1 MKTSEQHIKLP
12 LTSNYN
18 NPLSTNES
26 TIKQRNPQ
34 TSIYMPMTT
43 TSSEYAN
50 NIGTIGTLNSIR
62 STSLVQQSPFETF
75 LKKHPVNN
83 FINQNYQSNQNEII
97 SAINPHLERLRQRE
111 FELNQALTE
120 ANNYYELYKKN
131 QTALDEESKTYQSK
145 KEKLKYVYHS
155 LFQFKN
161 MLLNKEKELA
171 LREEQLRQY
180 EMHLKE
186 NEQILEQNSI
196 KFETYVTEKS
206 NQMKQDAN
214 MLKEIKE
221 GNETRNIELLKREQE
236 IALREDKLLINEQEY
251 RNQRDE
257 MATQQLKQQW
267 NKMQEA
273 NKQYNNNNRNDNVK
287 KELIQRNINSDNVF
301 NIENK
306 KATIDLLD
314 QQIEQKKREL
324 NILNSQCDEKN
335 QEINVK
341 LSELNERLL
350 NVNKREQEINLLK
363 QELERKLEEIE
374 QKLSETQRLSSE
386 LKENEMYL
394 IKQYHK

>member
-1 MKTSEQHIKLP
+1 MKTSEQHIKFP

-34 TSIYMPMTT
+34 TSIYMPVTT

-161 MLLNKEKELA
+161 MLLNKEKELT

-236 IALREDKLLINEQEY
+236 IALREDKLLMNEQEY

-257 MATQQLKQQW
+257 MASQQLKLQW
-267 NKMQEA
+267 NNIQEA
-273 NKQYNNNNRNDNVK
+273 NKQYNNNRIDNVR
-287 KELIQRNINSDNVF
+287 KELIQRNINNDNVF

-335 QEINVK
+335 QEINLK

-363 QELERKLEEIE
+363 QELERKFNEIE
-374 QKLSETQRLSSE
+374 
-386 LKENEMYL
+386 
-394 IKQYHK
+394 